1 LWLKA
6 RSGFLRFVDD
16 FLHFLYDFLRF
27 VNAFVGASTSEHA
40 VQGYK
45 KSLWPVLYFI
55 NTQAPEYDPR
65 NHQP

>member
-27 VNAFVGASTSEHA
+27 VNAFLRFGC
-40 VQGYK
+40 
-45 KSLWPVLYFI
+45 WRF
-55 NTQAPEYDPR
+55 NF
-65 NHQP
+65 